1 MNSVA
6 DSSGN
11 DFFISSRFHAF
22 AQLTAFAA
30 FILVFVGALV
40 TSTGSAL
47 AVPDWP
53 LSFGKFF
60 PPMTG
65 GVLFEHGHR
74 MIAGIV
80 ALMTWSLAGWAYF
93 SRVSK
98 PVRLLSYLIAAAIL
112 LQAILGGLTVLL
124 LLPPS
129 IAVFHAALGQTV
141 FCLLLALA
149 ETSSNQFEAETGV
162 HQARL
167 WKFGLAAI
175 CALYV
180 QLIFG
185 AILRHSGK
193 FGFLH
198 YSWSI
203 VAALS
208 LICEAVVG
216 LRSGVSRLKPISI
229 FLGVFV
235 FLQVFLGLLSYMRRL
250 SLDVQ
255 PGFGPGALLTASHVA
270 LGALLL
276 GSSVIWTLR
285 AYRCR

>member
-1 MNSVA
+1 MNVASDLPLESVQPGTA
-6 DSSGN
+6 
-11 DFFISSRFHAF
+11 FHAF
-22 AQLTAFAA
+22 AKLTAGAA
-30 FILVFVGALV
+30 FLLVFVGALV

-74 MIAGIV
+74 VIAGIV
-80 ALMTWSLAGWAYF
+80 ALMTWPLALWAYF
-93 SRVSK
+93 SRIAK
-98 PVRLLSYLIAAAIL
+98 PLRLLSYLIAAAIL
-112 LQAILGGLTVLL
+112 LQAILGALTVLL
-124 LLPPS
+124 LLPPP

-141 FCLLLALA
+141 FCLLLILA
-149 ETSSNQFEAETGV
+149 EASSVEFYAPVAV
-162 HQARL
+162 HKLGL
-167 WKFGLAAI
+167 WKYGLAAVL
-175 CALYV
+175 ALYL

-185 AILRHSGK
+185 AILRHSGEY
-193 FGFLH
+193 GFLH

-203 VAALS
+203 AAALS
-208 LICEAVVG
+208 LLILAFVG
-216 LRSGVSRLKPISI
+216 LRSHIDRIKPISI

-235 FLQVFLGLLSYMRRL
+235 FLQVFMGFVSYMRRL

-270 LGALLL
+270 LGAALL
-276 GSSVIWTLR
+276 GSAVLWTLR
-285 AYRCR
+285 AYQSK

>member
-1 MNSVA
+1 MNA
-6 DSSGN
+6 TRG
-11 DFFISSRFHAF
+11 FGFHSF
-22 AQLTAFAA
+22 AKLTAFTA

-53 LSFGKFF
+53 LSFGEFF

-74 MIAGIV
+74 VIAGLV
-80 ALMTWSLAGWAYF
+80 ALMTLSLALWAYF
-93 SRVSK
+93 SSISK
-98 PVRLLSYLIAAAIL
+98 PLKLLSYLIAAAIL
-112 LQAILGGLTVLL
+112 LQAVLGALTVLL

-149 ETSSNQFEAETGV
+149 ETSSTQFKPTPVIHKLG
-162 HQARL
+162 L
-167 WKFGLAAI
+167 WKYGLAALL
-175 CALYV
+175 ALYL

-185 AILRHSGK
+185 AILRHSGE

-203 VAALS
+203 AAALS
-208 LICEAVVG
+208 VIVLAFVG
-216 LRSGVSRLKPISI
+216 IRSRIDSLKPISI

-250 SLDVQ
+250 SLDIA

-276 GSSVIWTLR
+276 GASMIWTLR
-285 AYRCR
+285 AYQLQ